1 MTLKKIETLASG
13 MTLAT
18 PRGPRRIVAVVGVGD
33 EDRAITVVSRPLARR
48 GGLTE
53 ETWFP
58 GALMRVED
66 ERLASA

>member
-1 MTLKKIETLASG
+1 MTHRKIETLKPG
-13 MTLAT
+13 MILAT
-18 PRGPRRIVAVVGVGD
+18 RGGPRRIVAVVGVGD

-58 GALMRVED
+58 GALMRVVE
-66 ERLASA
+66 A